1 MINRKTTDLFVKM
14 LLDKYGLETKLKA
27 IPEDKKKPLRD
38 MVTELNSQ
46 VEDFLSN
53 LKSKT
58 EKGGK

>member
-1 MINRKTTDLFVKM
+1 
-14 LLDKYGLETKLKA
+14 
-27 IPEDKKKPLRD
+27 